1 MKRFNQQTFSGIL
14 IWAQALM
21 LAVPNVALS
30 AAGQLPPV
38 AAAANILLPAGI
50 YLLLM
55 SWSGNIGRNIVL
67 SLPLTVIAAFQIV
80 LLYLY
85 ADGSVIAVD
94 MFLNVATTN
103 SSEAMELLGN
113 LANAVL
119 IVMIMYLP
127 VLTAGIIFWTRGIR
141 TSHRQRHFARIT
153 GLGAAVAG
161 AAAMAISY
169 SHIPHY
175 KAEYDIFPVNA
186 LFNLQEAV
194 HRKIRTDN
202 YAATSSEYTFNVSNT
217 PPDKT
222 REIYVAVVGETS
234 RADNYQ
240 IFGYDRFTTPLLN
253 TVDSLVAYEKV
264 LSESNTTHKSV
275 PMLLS
280 TIEADEYN
288 DSIYVSKSIITAFKE
303 AGFHTAFLSMQSRNR
318 SFIDF
323 FGEEADTTIFV
334 REQHA
339 TANGQNITDLDILPY
354 LDSLLVSI
362 PDQKVLIVLHLYGSH
377 FNYNDRYNRSDVF
390 FLPDKTADASPANR
404 TQLINAYD
412 NTIRHTDR
420 LLYQLIQ
427 RLDTI
432 GCPGAMLYTSD
443 HGEDIF
449 DDGRLRFLHASP
461 SPTFTQ
467 LHVPLILWA
476 NEEYRNIKPQKWRAA
491 HAARHDDISS
501 SESCSHTLLDMADI
515 ATPRLKPQSA
525 ITSGKFE
532 PVTHR
537 QFLNDRNRSVNLIR
551 AGFTQYDLEMM
562 QKWDMVAPSFTDG
575 R

>member
-1 MKRFNQQTFSGIL
+1 
-14 IWAQALM
+14 M
-21 LAVPNVALS
+21 LSVPNVALS
-30 AAGQLPPV
+30 AAGQLPPL

-334 REQHA
+334 REQHS

-362 PDQKVLIVLHLYGSH
+362 PDQKEDAQLRDLAVMVLLYETGAMVQELIDLCPRNIRFSSTVVAELHG
-377 FNYNDRYNRSDVF
+377 NGN
-390 FLPDKTADASPANR
+390 KTRPVPVNADAAAIVRSYIRRYSRTDADEPLFVNR
-404 TQLINAYD
+404 NGEKLTRAG
-412 NTIRHTDR
+412 
-420 LLYQLIQ
+420 IQ
-427 RLDTI
+427 YIIDKYVSTAR
-432 GCPGAMLYTSD
+432 
-443 HGEDIF
+443 
-449 DDGRLRFLHASP
+449 
-461 SPTFTQ
+461 
-467 LHVPLILWA
+467 
-476 NEEYRNIKPQKWRAA
+476 
-491 HAARHDDISS
+491 ARHPDLFRDRITNHSF
-501 SESCSHTLLDMADI
+501 SHSKAMHLLEA
-515 ATPRLKPQSA
+515 
-525 ITSGKFE
+525 G
-532 PVTHR
+532 
-537 QFLNDRNRSVNLIR
+537 VNLVYIR
-551 AGFTQYDLEMM
+551 DLLGHTSVVTTEIYAKTNPKVKEEQFKKHSASVATAKKYNKKEKEDLIDWLKKDLLTGKILM
-562 QKWDMVAPSFTDG
+562 QHFGVKRTIIM
-575 R
+575 